1 MKKAIEIITELSVK
15 VKKQEKEIDKLLKM
29 IDFLKNK
36 IKEKN

>member
-29 IDFLKNK
+29 ISFLKNK

>member
-29 IDFLKNK
+29 IIFLKNK

>member
-29 IDFLKNK
+29 ISFLKSK

>member
-36 IKEKN
+36 VKEKS

>member
-1 MKKAIEIITELSVK
+1 MKEAIEIITELSVK
-15 VKKQEKEIDKLLKM
+15 VKKQEKEIDRLSKM